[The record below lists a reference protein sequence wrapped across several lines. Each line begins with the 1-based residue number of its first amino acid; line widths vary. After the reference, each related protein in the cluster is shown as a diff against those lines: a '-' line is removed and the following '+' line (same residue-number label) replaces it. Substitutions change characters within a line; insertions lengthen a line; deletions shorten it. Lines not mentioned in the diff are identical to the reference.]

1 MRKLIQ
7 KNTSCIKVDFIF
19 QKKQEEGLILSDNII
34 LVWQSRGTTDLK
46 AQLKKL
52 NIYYQSILKQ
62 KIMIF
67 ARKEKKCREKISKCF
82 TKKFLLVFI
91 THTFFCAM

>member
-1 MRKLIQ
+1 MHKLIQ

-67 ARKEKKCREKISKCF
+67 ICNGF
-82 TKKFLLVFI
+82 G
-91 THTFFCAM
+91 

>member
-67 ARKEKKCREKISKCF
+67 ICNGF
-82 TKKFLLVFI
+82 G
-91 THTFFCAM
+91 